1 MNTEIASIEIVSEAG
16 SEKRLWQAVI
26 LHAIEEWMSGPLKL
40 RRQAEQ
46 YLFDEKSDFRLVCQS
61 AGMDVGML
69 RAGLRKLKGQPRQEA
84 CLAA

>member
-1 MNTEIASIEIVSEAG
+1 MNSEIATIEQHYEAG

-40 RRQAEQ
+40 RRQAEE
-46 YLFDEKSDFRLVCQS
+46 YLFSEQSDFRLVCQS
-61 AGMDVGML
+61 AGMDVRRL
-69 RAGLRKLKGQPRQEA
+69 RAGLRKLKSQPRQEA